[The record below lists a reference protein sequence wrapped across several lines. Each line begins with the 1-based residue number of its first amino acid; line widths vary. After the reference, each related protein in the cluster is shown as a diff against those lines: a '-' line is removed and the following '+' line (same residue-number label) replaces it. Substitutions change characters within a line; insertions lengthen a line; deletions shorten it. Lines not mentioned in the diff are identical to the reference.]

1 MLFEKKIENL
11 AIFGNGENH
20 CKNTEFENI
29 VFNSKNVL
37 NTTSSNQPQETKY
50 LCFNF
55 SGTVSLGLTYLAI
68 GVILIAPSLNM

>member
-29 VFNSKNVL
+29 VFNSKNV
-37 NTTSSNQPQETKY
+37 KKRRH
-50 LCFNF
+50 F
-55 SGTVSLGLTYLAI
+55 LT
-68 GVILIAPSLNM
+68 P